1 MKYTSH
7 SPQLPIVIS
16 ISKRKQK
23 LATGY
28 LHACI
33 WLHLLS
39 SPFSFLCVAVS
50 FPPPL
55 VVVSLFSHPNLE
67 TLKKK
72 QGGDFASNFLQSC
85 STARFHSKECCG
97 VKLTPYYMRNYL
109 LTLFS
114 KGAWVLPL
122 LKCLKPFLNLQPQV
136 TCENK

>member
-1 MKYTSH
+1 MKYTSQ
-7 SPQLPIVIS
+7 SPQPSIVIS

-28 LHACI
+28 YMHAYI

-97 VKLTPYYMRNYL
+97 VKLTPYYMRIF
-109 LTLFS
+109 LFS
-114 KGAWVLPL
+114 PCSVKVLGS
-122 LKCLKPFLNLQPQV
+122 FLFLSASNLF
-136 TCENK
+136 

>member
-1 MKYTSH
+1 MSYTSQ
-7 SPQLPIVIS
+7 SPQPSIVIS

-28 LHACI
+28 YMHAYI

-97 VKLTPYYMRNYL
+97 VKLTPYYMRNF
-109 LTLFS
+109 LFS
-114 KGAWVLPL
+114 PCSVKVLGS
-122 LKCLKPFLNLQPQV
+122 FLFLSASNLF
-136 TCENK
+136 